1 MSRPLRILV
10 ITALSVAAVVVVVFA
25 IAWFMMPRDWI
36 DREARRQVSQMKGA
50 AVRWTRLT
58 PAIQWLS
65 IGVKVEGLTVRI
77 PDVGPP
83 KTDLRANE
91 IFVRMKL
98 LPLLSRRVEVS
109 SAKLDGAWVTLTEQP
124 PGAPAAPGSPPAPQ
138 FQVLVP
144 RVEFHNLNV
153 RARDTLGSGTEL
165 KGLSGRLDF
174 QGTLDTPSS
183 IRVSAKADSLFWK
196 ASAAA
201 ASMPLPSP
209 LALDA
214 ALESKGDKGVLEV
227 THGSLELGPL
237 HSEVAGTV
245 TFPKR
250 EAGGGP
256 TVNLALTGAPQ
267 KIDSGARAFQG
278 IAAATPAK
286 WEGTAA
292 WEIHASGRA
301 PDILTNGT
309 LKLGGLSVRAKENSF
324 LIEKVT
330 AEWST
335 RADRTFTASGKGS
348 GSGVSL
354 SFLAKGLLTPGGAT
368 TGGLYVH
375 APAARLNGLVP
386 NSPTWRTGDVELH
399 VSFEL
404 RPPAKPVIRWS
415 VRGTGIDGTMQGLA
429 RPVHGLQFD
438 VEGNEVSAEIRSFR
452 AGVGSSTLNLTGTV
466 AQGKPLS
473 TGTFQIAIDRLI
485 AEEWAPPA
493 GGKAP
498 EKAAAPAPTS
508 LPVPIGA
515 FTGQVNIA
523 EARSGNM
530 VITKI
535 SAPVRY
541 DGKNLVVSP
550 IRGVIGT
557 GSFEG
562 SLTIASPFETPSYTV
577 HMDVKRAPVE
587 QVASGTMPFSSAVTG
602 SLSGVID
609 LSGQGFPSAKPNDT
623 LRGLLQGTLED
634 GRLKLSPTVIAIAR
648 SLGISQ
654 ASDVSVSQETHT
666 IRILGNKMV
675 IDKAS
680 GDLGED
686 KAEVTGSVGLDR
698 MLDLNV
704 LLRLAPN
711 RVKGSTFLSKLA
723 QYARDPEGRLPVT
736 LKIQGPDHAPKIQ
749 VNTQALLET
758 ATKELGKNVTRSIV
772 ENLAKGLAR
781 RPDSVRAVDSTIAAD
796 SIRNPQAAKKPP
808 ADSTAVDPRK
818 KTRDALNKIFGK

>member
-1 MSRPLRILV
+1 MSRPLRVLV
-10 ITALSVAAVVVVVFA
+10 IAALSLAAVVVVVFA
-25 IAWFMMPRDWI
+25 VAWFMVPRDWI

-65 IGVKVEGLTVRI
+65 IGVKIEGLTVRI
-77 PDVGPP
+77 PGGGPP
-83 KTDLRANE
+83 KTDLHANE

-109 SAKLDGAWVTLTEQP
+109 SAKLDGVWVTLTDQP
-124 PGAPAAPGSPPAPQ
+124 PEAPGPPGSPPAPQ
-138 FQVLVP
+138 FLILVP
-144 RVEFHNLNV
+144 RIEFHNLNV
-153 RARDTLGSGTEL
+153 RARDTLGGGTEL
-165 KGLSGRLDF
+165 KGLSGSLEF

-201 ASMPLPSP
+201 ANTPLPSP

-227 THGSLELGPL
+227 TRGSLELGPL
-237 HSEVAGTV
+237 HSIVAGKV
-245 TFPKR
+245 TFPNR

-256 TVNLALTGAPQ
+256 TVDLALTGDPQ
-267 KIDSGARAFQG
+267 KIDSGDRAFQG

-309 LKLGGLSVRAKENSF
+309 MKLGGLSVRAKESSF
-324 LIEKVT
+324 LIENVK
-330 AEWST
+330 AEWNT
-335 RADRTFTASGKGS
+335 RADHTFTASGNGS
-348 GSGVSL
+348 GPGVSL

-368 TGGLYVH
+368 TGGLDVH
-375 APAARLNGLVP
+375 ASAARLNGLVP
-386 NSPTWRTGDVELH
+386 NSPTWRAGDVELR

-429 RPVHGLQFD
+429 RPVRGLQFD
-438 VEGNEVSAEIRSFR
+438 VEGNEASAEIRSFR
-452 AGVGSSTLNLTGTV
+452 AGVGSSTLSLTGTV

-498 EKAAAPAPTS
+498 EKVAAPPPTS

-515 FTGQVNIA
+515 FTGQVGIA

-530 VITKI
+530 VMTKI

-541 DGKNLVVSP
+541 DGKDLVVSP
-550 IRGVIGT
+550 IRGMIGT

-562 SLTIASPFETPSYTV
+562 TLNIASPFEKPSYTF
-577 HMDVKRAPVE
+577 HMDVKRTPVE

-602 SLSGVID
+602 YLSGVID

-623 LRGLLQGTLED
+623 LRGLLKGTLED
-634 GRLKLSPTVIAIAR
+634 GHLKVSPTVIAIAR

-654 ASDVSVSQETHT
+654 ASDVPVSRETHT

-711 RVKGSTFLSKLA
+711 RVKGSSFLSKLA

-736 LKIQGPDHAPKIQ
+736 LKIEGPDHAPKIQ

-758 ATKELGKNVTRSIV
+758 ATKELGKNVTRSLV
-772 ENLAKGLAR
+772 GNLTKGLAR
-781 RPDSVRAVDSTIAAD
+781 KPDTVRAVDSTIAAD
-796 SIRNPQAAKKPP
+796 SARNLGTSKKPP
-808 ADSTAVDPRK
+808 ADSTAADPLK
-818 KTRDALNKIFGK
+818 KAQDALKQIFGK